1 VALHAMRRFASLA
14 SPRADLLVAWL
25 RYETGQSVLR
35 FVDADVDPP
44 PTTPVVGQHKAFV
57 TGRSNGPLTSST
69 LRTAHDS
76 KPLSGER
83 ATNRARGSAF
93 VRVQQDLAN
102 VHVYLNRYR
111 DRLPTLRLHA

>member
-1 VALHAMRRFASLA
+1 
-14 SPRADLLVAWL
+14 
-25 RYETGQSVLR
+25 
-35 FVDADVDPP
+35 
-44 PTTPVVGQHKAFV
+44 V
-57 TGRSNGPLTSST
+57 TGRSNGRLTSST

-83 ATNRARGSAF
+83 GARGSAF